1 MPVHECE
8 HRLSGYHTYNHAL
21 FSRLDQCLHM
31 EIALGTM
38 IPLLSFD
45 KVVVGRL
52 GHIKVADCV

>member
-1 MPVHECE
+1 MHCFLGLTSV
-8 HRLSGYHTYNHAL
+8 
-21 FSRLDQCLHM
+21 LHM